1 MPDTPPHTPTRLSQ
15 LFLLLVGLAYLL
27 LGIWCSLLPETTSA
41 SVGFDLHP
49 GKGDSEFLTVYG
61 GLEVGLGLVFLWPVV
76 KRSDITFALHSC
88 LVIHSGLV
96 LFRSISFF
104 CYTGFETATYVLAAI
119 EWTILVFSAV
129 LFIRHRIK
137 EQPGVTENTAA

>member
-1 MPDTPPHTPTRLSQ
+1 MRPAVAGDWTQAVVETVNATAV
-15 LFLLLVGLAYLL
+15 LVL
-27 LGIWCSLLPETTSA
+27 
-41 SVGFDLHP
+41 
-49 GKGDSEFLTVYG
+49 

-104 CYTGFETATYVLAAI
+104 CYTGFETATYALAAI
-119 EWTILVFSAV
+119 EWTILVFSAI
-129 LFIRHRIK
+129 LFIRHRTGK
-137 EQPGVTENTAA
+137 RPGVRERQ

>member
-1 MPDTPPHTPTRLSQ
+1 MPDTPPNAPTRLSR
-15 LFLLLVGLAYLL
+15 LFLLLVGLAYLS
-27 LGIWCSLLPETTSA
+27 LGIWCSLLPEMTSA

-49 GKGDSEFLTVYG
+49 GKGQSEFLTVYG

-104 CYTGFETATYVLAAI
+104 CYTRFETATYVLAAI
-119 EWTILVFSAV
+119 EWTILVFSAI
-129 LFIRHRIK
+129 LFIQHRIK
-137 EQPGVTENTAA
+137 ERPGVPENTEA

>member
-1 MPDTPPHTPTRLSQ
+1 M
-15 LFLLLVGLAYLL
+15 
-27 LGIWCSLLPETTSA
+27 
-41 SVGFDLHP
+41 
-49 GKGDSEFLTVYG
+49 
-61 GLEVGLGLVFLWPVV
+61 FLWPVV

-104 CYTGFETATYVLAAI
+104 CYTGLETATYALAAI

-137 EQPGVTENTAA
+137 EQPGVTENTEA